1 MATPTR
7 APQPPSQYSPLS
19 QQVGAGSTSPLSGP
33 SAGVRTKQRKIDVS
47 RLWQQARETVRGQFI
62 TFASIILIFSVIA
75 GLLVM
80 RAFSQAYA
88 DLDTIASGSVPSVDA
103 AQAMSQYIEDI
114 DAKTADYLAAASLTD
129 KIPCTIIGS
138 NRNPGLLT
146 DHDCDQINID
156 AELILANKELYIAIH
171 NVTYPGEH
179 TAVERI
185 TAGFEEYKADVAVEE
200 YEYALAASKTDPR
213 DEHLQKARDAYTAAT
228 NVLNQRITTQPTL
241 DAHGNPVYDEP
252 TVPNCILEGR
262 TIAAKDWPL
271 GSLQQNI
278 DCLSSINKGYLDA
291 AYTDTVNS
299 LGITTVLLGLLCL
312 VFCGLLVFTL
322 VRMVLLTHRVINV
335 GLTLATLIALIFSF
349 MVLTSF
355 TALSGR
361 HGAFGVMVQDA
372 YDSVYDSVLLK
383 RYGTAANA
391 DESRWL
397 IAVDFGDQTEIDR
410 WQQDWYTNRAHVN
423 TLIQQVGN
431 NRAWPNEE
439 DQPLAD
445 MQSHWN
451 TYTSI
456 DPQIRALAT
465 NTANPNRIHDAQALS
480 TGKSNDNFYA
490 FTTAVDQLIAVNREH
505 YTATYKVT
513 YDNVT
518 RSIPLSI
525 ILFPLIGLLAVWGI
539 SRRLRDF

>member
-1 MATPTR
+1 MSK
-7 APQPPSQYSPLS
+7 QP
-19 QQVGAGSTSPLSGP
+19 
-33 SAGVRTKQRKIDVS
+33 KIEVK
-47 RLWQQARETVRGQFI
+47 RLWQQSRGTIRGQYI
-62 TFASIILIFSVIA
+62 LLASIIFILSVLT

-80 RAFSQAYA
+80 QALSQAYT

-114 DAKTADYLAAASLTD
+114 DAKAADYLAAASLTS

-156 AELILANKELYIAIH
+156 AELVLANRQLYIAIH

-185 TAGFEEYKADVAVEE
+185 TAGFEEYKADVAIEE
-200 YEYALAASKTDPR
+200 HEYALAASKTDPN
-213 DEHLQKARDAYTAAT
+213 DEHLQKARDAYIAAT
-228 NVLNQRITTQPTL
+228 NVLNQRILTQPTL
-241 DAHGNPVYDEP
+241 DANGKPVYDES
-252 TVPNCILEGR
+252 TIPNCVLGGR

-291 AYTDTVNS
+291 AYNDTVS
-299 LGITTVLLGLLCL
+299 FLGITTWLLGLLCL
-312 VFCGLLVFTL
+312 VFCGLLVFAL
-322 VRMVLLTHRVINV
+322 IRMMLLTHRVINV
-335 GLTLATLIALIFSF
+335 GLTLAVLIALILSV
-349 MVLTSF
+349 MIETSF
-355 TALSGR
+355 VTMAGR

-372 YDSVYDSVLLK
+372 YDNIYDTALLK

-397 IAVDFGDQTEIDR
+397 IAVDFGDQVEINR

-423 TLIQQVGN
+423 ALMQQVGS

-439 DQPLAD
+439 DRPLAD
-445 MQSHWN
+445 MQLHWS

-456 DPQIRALAT
+456 DPQIRALA
-465 NTANPNRIHDAQALS
+465 NDTANPNRIHDAQTLS
-480 TGKSNDNFYA
+480 TNRSNDNFYT
-490 FTTAVDQLIAVNREH
+490 FTDAVDNLSRINRDH
-505 YTATYKVT
+505 YTAIYQVT
-513 YDNVT
+513 YAT
-518 RSIPLSI
+518 TAHFIPLSI
-525 ILFPLIGLLAVWGI
+525 ILFPLAGLLAVWGI

>member
-1 MATPTR
+1 MATLTQIPQSP
-7 APQPPSQYSPLS
+7 APHSSL
-19 QQVGAGSTSPLSGP
+19 QQQARVRNTSPLAWP
-33 SAGVRTKQRKIDVS
+33 SMSKQPKIDVK
-47 RLWQQARETVRGQFI
+47 RLWQQSRGTIRGQYI
-62 TFASIILIFSVIA
+62 LLASIIFILSVLT

-80 RAFSQAYA
+80 QALSQAYT

-114 DAKTADYLAAASLTD
+114 DAKAADYLAAASLTS

-156 AELILANKELYIAIH
+156 AELVLANRQLYIAIH

-185 TAGFEEYKADVAVEE
+185 TAGFEEYKADFAIEE
-200 YEYALAASKTDPR
+200 HEYALAASKTDPN
-213 DEHLQKARDAYTAAT
+213 DEHLQKARDAYIAAT
-228 NVLNQRITTQPTL
+228 NVLNQRILTQPTL
-241 DAHGNPVYDEP
+241 DANGKPVYDES
-252 TVPNCILEGR
+252 TIPNCVLGGR

-291 AYTDTVNS
+291 AYNDTVS
-299 LGITTVLLGLLCL
+299 FLGITTWLLGLLCL
-312 VFCGLLVFTL
+312 VFCGLLVFAL
-322 VRMVLLTHRVINV
+322 IRMMLLTHRVINV
-335 GLTLATLIALIFSF
+335 GLTLAALTALILSV
-349 MVLTSF
+349 MIETSF
-355 TALSGR
+355 VTMAGR

-372 YDSVYDSVLLK
+372 YDNIYDTALLK

-397 IAVDFGDQTEIDR
+397 IAVDFGDQVEINR

-423 TLIQQVGN
+423 ALMQQVGS

-439 DQPLAD
+439 DRPLAD
-445 MQSHWN
+445 MQLHWS

-456 DPQIRALAT
+456 DPQIRALA
-465 NTANPNRIHDAQALS
+465 NDTANPNRIHDAQTLS
-480 TGKSNDNFYA
+480 TNRSNDNFYT
-490 FTTAVDQLIAVNREH
+490 FTDAVDNLSRINRDH
-505 YTATYKVT
+505 YTAIYQVT
-513 YDNVT
+513 YAT
-518 RSIPLSI
+518 TAHFIPLSI
-525 ILFPLIGLLAVWGI
+525 ILFPLAGLLAVWGI

>member
-1 MATPTR
+1 MNPTPTQI
-7 APQPPSQYSPLS
+7 PQPPAPHSSL
-19 QQVGAGSTSPLSGP
+19 QQQARAGSTSPL
-33 SAGVRTKQRKIDVS
+33 AGSSTRKQPKIDVK
-47 RLWQQARETVRGQFI
+47 RLWQQSRETVKGQC
-62 TFASIILIFSVIA
+62 TLLASIILIFSILT

-80 RAFSQAYA
+80 QALNQAYTN
-88 DLDTIASGSVPSVDA
+88 LDTIASGSVPSVDA

-114 DAKTADYLAAASLTD
+114 DAKAADYLAAASLTN

-156 AELILANKELYIAIH
+156 AELVLANQQLYIATH

-185 TAGFEEYKADVAVEE
+185 TAGFEEYKADVAIEE
-200 YEYALAASKTDPR
+200 HEYSLAASKTDPS

-228 NVLNQRITTQPTL
+228 NVLNQRILTQPTL
-241 DAHGNPVYDEP
+241 DANGKPVYDE
-252 TVPNCILEGR
+252 TTIPNCVLGGR

-291 AYTDTVNS
+291 AYNDTVS
-299 LGITTVLLGLLCL
+299 FLGITTWLLGLLCL
-312 VFCGLLVFTL
+312 VFCGLLGFAL
-322 VRMVLLTHRVINV
+322 IRMMLLTHRVINV
-335 GLTLATLIALIFSF
+335 GLTLAVLIALILSV
-349 MVLTSF
+349 MIETSF
-355 TALSGR
+355 ATMAGR

-372 YDSVYDSVLLK
+372 YDSTYDTALLK

-397 IAVDFGDQTEIDR
+397 IAVDFGDQAEINR
-410 WQQDWYTNRAHVN
+410 WQQDWDTNRAHVN
-423 TLIQQVGN
+423 SLIQQVGS

-439 DQPLAD
+439 NQLLAD
-445 MQSHWN
+445 MQSHWSA
-451 TYTSI
+451 YTSI
-456 DPQIRALAT
+456 DPQIRALAE
-465 NTANPNRIHDAQALS
+465 NTANPNRIHDAQVLS
-480 TGKSNDNFYA
+480 TGKSNENFYA
-490 FTTAVDQLIAVNREH
+490 FNDAVDNLSRVNRDH
-505 YTATYKVT
+505 YTAIYQVT
-513 YDNVT
+513 YAT
-518 RSIPLSI
+518 LAHFIPLSI
-525 ILFPLIGLLAVWGI
+525 ILFPLAGLLAAWGI

>member
-1 MATPTR
+1 MM
-7 APQPPSQYSPLS
+7 
-19 QQVGAGSTSPLSGP
+19 
-33 SAGVRTKQRKIDVS
+33 IDVS
-47 RLWQQARETVRGQFI
+47 RLWQQARETVRGQFV
-62 TFASIILIFSVIA
+62 TLASIIFIFSVIA

-80 RAFSQAYA
+80 RAFSQAYT
-88 DLDTIASGSVPSVDA
+88 DLNTIASGSVPSVDA

-129 KIPCTIIGS
+129 KISCTIIGS
-138 NRNPGLLT
+138 NRNPGSLT

-156 AELILANKELYIAIH
+156 AELVLANKQLYIAIH
-171 NVTYPGEH
+171 NVTYPGER

-200 YEYALAASKTDPR
+200 HEYALAASKTDPS

-228 NVLNQRITTQPTL
+228 NVLNQRIMTQPTL
-241 DAHGNPVYDEP
+241 DANGNPVYDE
-252 TVPNCILEGR
+252 TNIPNCALDGR
-262 TIAAKDWPL
+262 TITAKDWPL

-291 AYTDTVNS
+291 AYNDTVS
-299 LGITTVLLGLLCL
+299 FLGIATVLLGLLCL
-312 VFCGLLVFTL
+312 AFCGLLVFTL
-322 VRMVLLTHRVINV
+322 VRMVLLTHRLINI
-335 GLTLATLIALIFSF
+335 GLTLATLIALIFSVIVF
-349 MVLTSF
+349 TSF

-361 HGAFGVMVQDA
+361 YGAFGVMVQDA
-372 YDSVYDSVLLK
+372 YNSIYDTALLK

-397 IAVDFGDQTEIDR
+397 IAVDFGDQAEIDR

-423 TLIQQVGN
+423 TLIQQVGS

-439 DQPLAD
+439 DQPLANI
-445 MQSHWN
+445 QSHWN

-465 NTANPNRIHDAQALS
+465 NTANLNRIHDAQTLS

-490 FTTAVDQLIAVNREH
+490 FSDAVDHLSQANRDH
-505 YTATYKVT
+505 YTATYEVT
-513 YDNVT
+513 YDNLT
-518 RSIPLSI
+518 RSIPLNI
-525 ILFPLIGLLAVWGI
+525 ILFPLTGLLAVWGI